1 MHKLNTISIKG
12 YLAKHNIYPVK
23 ENREVG
29 FYHSPLREDIN
40 ASFKV
45 DYAKNLWIDFGTNEG
60 GTMIDLVMKLKQ
72 CSLHEAMLELEQ
84 MDNETDICLNIPT
97 LERSNVL
104 TLQRTNVGTDSFS
117 FHGKMNIQRVEEL
130 THPALLQYLHQRAIN
145 LDVAKAHCSEI
156 HYSVNE
162 KPFFAIGFQNDSES
176 WNLRSEYF
184 KGCTS
189 MDISTH
195 INADINNEA
204 CLVFEGFMDYLSYLT
219 MNNLKKSTT
228 DVVVLN
234 STSNLSKALDFI
246 KAHSKV
252 CTYLDNDE
260 AGRKATQQI
269 NQVCKNH
276 SNKSSDFA
284 HFKDLNEF
292 HVANQKT
299 QKQEI
304 KRKPLRGFR
313 R

>member
-60 GTMIDLVMKLKQ
+60 GTMIDLVMKLKK
-72 CSLHEAMLELEQ
+72 CSVHEAMLELEQ
-84 MDNETDICLNIPT
+84 IGNETDICLNIPT

-104 TLQRTNVGTDSFS
+104 TLQCTNIGTDSFS
-117 FHGKMNIQRVEEL
+117 FHGKIEIQKAIEL
-130 THPALLQYLHQRAIN
+130 THPALLQYLHKRAIN

-156 HYSVNE
+156 HYSVNG
-162 KPFFAIGFQNDSES
+162 KPFFAIGFQNDSKG

-189 MDISTH
+189 VNISTYA
-195 INADINNEA
+195 NEVNKEA

-219 MNNLKKSTT
+219 MNNMKKSPN

-234 STSNLSKALDFI
+234 STSNLSKALDFV
-246 KAHSKV
+246 KAHDKV
-252 CTYLDNDE
+252 YTYLDNDE
-260 AGRKATQQI
+260 ARRKVTQQI
-269 NQVCKNH
+269 KQVCKTH
-276 SNKSSDFA
+276 FNKSTDFA

-299 QKQEI
+299 QKQEV
-304 KRKPLRGFR
+304 KRKPSRGFR
-313 R
+313 L